1 MGVKFILKING
12 LKKTKKRVNKML
24 IAPINKNSFQDD
36 ALYGRLNGKGKG

>member
-12 LKKTKKRVNKML
+12 LKKIKKRVNKML